1 MLIMKNVK
9 IYEDFHTDVAI
20 DFLEKEQYDEIISK
34 LEPIVAYVEEL
45 KGELSEHYYV
55 RLKEVNDI
63 LTVVITDLND
73 EREFI

>member
-1 MLIMKNVK
+1 MSIMKNVK
-9 IYEDFHTDVAI
+9 IYEDFHSDVAI
-20 DFLEKEQYDEIISK
+20 EFLEKDQYDEIIGK

-63 LTVVITDLND
+63 LTGVIIDLDD
-73 EREFI
+73 ERKFI